1 MSKNIV
7 HSPFIQN
14 MNTKNRIDN
23 RKMFNASSAKGKTE
37 QMEDITSFLK
47 GMGFRIDENEKTKPA
62 VKFLNF
68 LKKEKL
74 STD

>member
-1 MSKNIV
+1 
-7 HSPFIQN
+7 